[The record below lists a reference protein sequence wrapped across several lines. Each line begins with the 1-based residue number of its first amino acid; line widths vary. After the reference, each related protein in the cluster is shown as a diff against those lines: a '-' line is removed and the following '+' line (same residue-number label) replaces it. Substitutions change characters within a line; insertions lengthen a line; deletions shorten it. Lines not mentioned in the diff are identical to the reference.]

1 MSSGCRLNSHSYWT
15 TVGMEGRNKRY
26 GALLRTELLRVRE
39 EGGRALAA
47 LYGLALL
54 TRTKS
59 MDGERLWR
67 LQLGHKPLE
76 ERMKASATP
85 SLLQRADQ
93 GLYVTECLV
102 AKQGWT
108 HRGRSCRMAF
118 SLTVADRHVNVKESY
133 GWDG

>member
-1 MSSGCRLNSHSYWT
+1 
-15 TVGMEGRNKRY
+15 MEGRDKRY
-26 GALLRTELLRVRE
+26 GAFLRTELRRVRE

-67 LQLGHKPLE
+67 SQPGFIAMPPTE
-76 ERMKASATP
+76 PFQAACYREQT
-85 SLLQRADQ
+85 
-93 GLYVTECLV
+93 GLCATECLG

-108 HRGRSCRMAF
+108 HRGGAAAEWPFLSQQQTNGCERKGKLR
-118 SLTVADRHVNVKESY
+118 LGWLRQGGKKEP
-133 GWDG
+133 WETFDT